1 MKGGNQSE
9 ETTFGWELLLVGM
22 GVPFGIVAGM
32 GIALLAL
39 CMARETVK
47 FLRSRSSE
55 DRMDRS
61 ESTYSGSSSDD
72 GSLSD
77 PPSPVDLTDF
87 SIEAGTSRICEGTVA
102 NSS

>member
-1 MKGGNQSE
+1 MP
-9 ETTFGWELLLVGM
+9 L
-22 GVPFGIVAGM
+22 GIVAGM

-39 CMARETVK
+39 CMVRETVK
-47 FLRSRSSE
+47 FLRSSE
-55 DRMDRS
+55 DRKVKRRLDRS

-87 SIEAGTSRICEGTVA
+87 SIEAGTSRKCEK
-102 NSS
+102 